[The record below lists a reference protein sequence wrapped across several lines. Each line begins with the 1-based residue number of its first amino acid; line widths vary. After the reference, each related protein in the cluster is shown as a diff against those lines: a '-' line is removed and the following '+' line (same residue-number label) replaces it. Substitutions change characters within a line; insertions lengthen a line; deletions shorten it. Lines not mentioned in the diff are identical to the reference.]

1 MRART
6 IGLFLLALAILAL
19 LPLAFW
25 HGAERAGSG
34 DAAAFTRRYLA
45 ALYARDYGQIYSWL
59 STEDRRAK
67 SREEYLTENPPFTG
81 AALHMAR
88 RVARLIDIDNIREE
102 RHGERA
108 TVRFAFRAPDANDA
122 AVEQLVYDFDA
133 ERLARLPEDERR
145 AIARQ
150 LEEMK
155 RRKLLPMVEGE
166 DKVELAREDGEWR
179 IVSDWSGAV
188 RVRFQGEVKE
198 GLAWDFRPLKETVL
212 IKPGETLRV
221 IYSAKNLSDRPLTG
235 KARHID
241 DPKDA
246 EKYLDV
252 VQCFCFIRETLKAG
266 ETKELPL
273 VFRLRAAVPESI
285 KEFTL
290 NYQFYPIEKFP
301 QGEPH

>member
-6 IGLFLLALAILAL
+6 IGLLVIALVVLSV
-19 LPLAFW
+19 LPVAFW
-25 HGAERAGSG
+25 RGAGRSGG

-59 STEDRRAK
+59 SAEDRRAK

-81 AALHMAR
+81 AALDMAR
-88 RVARLIDIDNIREE
+88 RVARLIDVDDIREE
-102 RHGERA
+102 RRGERA
-108 TVRFAFRAPDANDA
+108 TVRFAFRAPDANDDA
-122 AVEQLVYDFDA
+122 IEQLVYEFNA
-133 ERLARLPEDERR
+133 ERLAQLPASERR
-145 AIARQ
+145 AIERQ

-155 RRKLLPMVEGE
+155 RRNLLPTVAGE
-166 DKVELAREDGEWR
+166 DKIELVREGGAWK
-179 IVSDWSGAV
+179 IVSDWSGAI
-188 RVRFQGEVKE
+188 RVRFKGEVKE
-198 GLAWDFRPLKETVL
+198 GLAWDFRPLKDTVL

-221 IYSAKNLSDRPLTG
+221 MYRAKNISDRPLTG

-252 VQCFCFIRETLKAG
+252 VQCFCFIRETLKPG
-266 ETKELPL
+266 EAKELPL
-273 VFRLRAAVPESI
+273 VFRLRGAVPDNV

-290 NYQFYPIEKFP
+290 DYQFYPIEKFP
-301 QGEPH
+301 PGEAH